1 MVPKDPTVDT
11 NQILRRAIS
20 ACDIGCW
27 YKRHQVIRSLRV
39 SRRAEKV
46 LLLLGI
52 GLSTFYGGPRL
63 RTTLLARAEIARLQ
77 QAKQAA
83 APGEGQRRTSGSP
96 DFSLWSEKRI
106 AAYQEALKDSTQTS
120 LAVLRIAKFG
130 LEVPILEGTGDVVLD
145 RGLGH
150 IIGTAQPG
158 DEGNVGIAGHR
169 DGFLRCLKDI
179 AVGDKIEIEVSNK
192 TDAYIVDRIVIVDPT
207 NVSVLE
213 PREHASLTLV
223 TCFPFYFVGSAPQR
237 YIVQATR
244 VGRPNG

>member
-1 MVPKDPTVDT
+1 V
-11 NQILRRAIS
+11 NS
-20 ACDIGCW
+20 
-27 YKRHQVIRSLRV
+27 SLRV

-52 GLSTFYGGPRL
+52 GLSAFYGGPRL

-77 QAKQAA
+77 QTKQAA
-83 APGEGQRRTSGSP
+83 APGEGRQRTSGSP

-106 AAYQEALKDSTQTS
+106 AAYQEALKDATQTS

-145 RGLGH
+145 HGLGH

-169 DGFLRCLKDI
+169 DGFFRCLKDI
-179 AVGDKIEIEVSNK
+179 AVGDKIEIEVSDR

-213 PREHASLTLV
+213 PREHSSLTLV
-223 TCFPFYFVGSAPQR
+223 TCYPFYFVGSAPQR

-244 VGRPNG
+244 VGRPND